1 MEKINKDVIIHVT
14 LLNNRQGLS
23 VNTSTQKPKKTGTM
37 ADKISVTSVAQL
49 MVLCPCSHS
58 IFDNCTI
65 INN

>member
-1 MEKINKDVIIHVT
+1 MEKENKDVIIHVS
-14 LLNNRQGLS
+14 LLNYRQGLS
-23 VNTSTQKPKKTGTM
+23 VNTSTQKTQKPGTM

-49 MVLCPCSHS
+49 MVLCPCSRS